1 MLKPIVLLTL
11 VAAPCTCLA
20 QTPKPSPRDAIVR
33 TVEQIRKADYEGDRA
48 ALQRLHAELS
58 PSGDKTLASRIQ
70 YWRGFALWRRAI
82 NGFNETP
89 TPTDLEADLNAA
101 IADFKDAITQDS
113 TNVEAKIGE
122 ASCLGYLMYI
132 NHKGAPTSPTSC
144 WPEERAANGKSP
156 CARHWEPR
164 VPSFSAS

>member
-132 NHKGAPTSPTSC
+132 NHKDQA
-144 WPEERAANGKSP
+144 RAQELLQQAIPLTKELK
-156 CARHWEPR
+156 A
-164 VPSFSAS
+164 